1 MVDTLS
7 LFRLPL
13 ALASIFHQAHSQMP
27 RKFINFPENSIQ
39 TPIFL
44 LLLAL
49 ILKAAAECSKSCS
62 PNHTPYDFPY
72 PFGFSAG
79 CAIRLDC
86 NHDGAATIGEFPVQ
100 LINSDHIKVVIKAKC
115 NRRLHTIRQFFSP
128 HYAPTANN
136 AILLQNCSSPI
147 STCLLPTTMVQTKF
161 ESPDCS
167 VNRTSISCYTQ
178 NNTASAAFLDFKN
191 LTGTNCD
198 YLLSSIS
205 AEALN
210 SNTSAG
216 ISLEIQTVDLGWWLQ
231 GPCRQSC
238 HKDANCTELISP
250 SDGKLSHR
258 CRCREG
264 LVGDG
269 YLTGTG
275 CRKGWFF
282 SPTCDYYYYYYLFVL
297 LRVMILK
304 SKNHD
309 EFRGMVSSYG
319 GINLVD
325 Y

>member
-7 LFRLPL
+7 LFHLPL
-13 ALASIFHQAHSQMP
+13 ALAPHLASIFHQAHSQMP

-115 NRRLHTIRQFFSP
+115 NRRLQTIRQFFSP

-178 NNTASAAFLDFKN
+178 NNTASVAFLDFKN

-231 GPCRQSC
+231 GPCRRSC

-282 SPTCDYYYYYYLFVL
+282 FPHLRLLLLLLFVCFIA
-297 LRVMILK
+297 RDDFKVKK
-304 SKNHD
+304 S
-309 EFRGMVSSYG
+309 
-319 GINLVD
+319 
-325 Y
+325 